1 MGGPP
6 LQLRELKLRLDL
18 SLALSLFGQ
27 VGVPAQLYQRLRKP
41 EWAGVRDRFDDRVD
55 GDDDVAFI
63 LRSYLVGM
71 INRLTRF
78 KRDDVYATVCDFARE
93 SRRDLQYQ

>member
-1 MGGPP
+1 MLTLTLTRTLTLTQP
-6 LQLRELKLRLDL
+6 LVR
-18 SLALSLFGQ
+18 SLLFGQ

-41 EWAGVRDRFDDRVD
+41 EWAGVGDRFDDRVD